1 MQAVIMAA
9 GQSTRTYP
17 LTLTRPKPLLPL
29 LNRPALAHQLDA
41 LHGTID
47 EAILVVGYMRE
58 QIEIAFGDDYR
69 GIRLRY
75 VVQEEQ
81 KGTGH
86 AILQSAPHIKG
97 PFLAMNGDDLYAAT
111 DLRRLAASDDPA
123 ALVKHVEDPRLYGI
137 YEADG
142 DGRVKR
148 LVEKPTE
155 VFSTLANVGAY
166 RFDPSVFDVL
176 KRTQPSSRGE
186 IEITCAIQA
195 LAEQATFRV
204 VEMESHWLP
213 IGYPWHL
220 LDANEYL
227 LNAWLEHR
235 IEGEVS
241 PAAHISGRVNIGKG
255 TVVRSGVVIDGPVL
269 IGENCHIGPNCWLR
283 PGATIGN
290 HCKVGHGVEIK
301 NSILMDHAAAP
312 HLNYV
317 GDSII
322 GERTN
327 LGCGTVT
334 ANVRHDGKNISS
346 VVKGEVVD
354 SGRRKL
360 GAIIGDHVHTG
371 INTSIYPGRKFWPH
385 TYSFPGEAVRKDVVD
400 TRRTPQK

>member
-1 MQAVIMAA
+1 MAA
-9 GQSTRTYP
+9 GQSTRTHP
-17 LTLTRPKPLLPL
+17 LTLTRPKPLLPI
-29 LNRPALAHQLDA
+29 LNKPVLAHQLDA

-58 QIEIAFGDDYR
+58 TIEEVFGDDYR
-69 GIRLRY
+69 GMRIRY
-75 VVQEEQ
+75 VAQEEQ
-81 KGTGH
+81 QGTGH
-86 AILQSAPHIKG
+86 AVLQCAPHVNG
-97 PFLAMNGDDLYAAT
+97 PFLAMNGDDLYAAV
-111 DLRRLAASDDPA
+111 DLQRLARMSGPA
-123 ALVKHVEDPRLYGI
+123 ALVKNVDDPRLYGI
-137 YEADG
+137 YEADAT
-142 DGRVKR
+142 GRVTR
-148 LVEKPTE
+148 LVEKPRD

-176 KRTQPSSRGE
+176 RHTAPSERGE
-186 IEITCAIQA
+186 IEITCAIQT
-195 LAEQATFRV
+195 LAERAAFHV
-204 VEMESHWLP
+204 VEMESYWLP

-220 LDANEYL
+220 LEANEYL

-241 PAAHISGRVNIGKG
+241 PAAHINGRVTIGKG

-290 HCKVGHGVEIK
+290 NCKVGHGVEIK
-301 NSILMDHAAAP
+301 NSILMDRAAAP

-322 GERTN
+322 GERSN
-327 LGCGTVT
+327 LGCGTIT

-360 GAIIGDHVHTG
+360 GAIIADHVHTG
-371 INTSIYPGRKFWPH
+371 INTSIYPGRKFWPN
-385 TYSFPGEAVRKDVVD
+385 TYSFPGEAVRRDVVD
-400 TRRTPQK
+400 TRRVPQK